1 MAEKQK
7 PKPKAEVKP
16 AETFKNEASF
26 EYLHSEEG
34 KFSVME
40 FHVYSNNKIPESLQ
54 EVLENPQDY
63 RIMLVGKDG
72 KEAEVTDFVA
82 QNYAGMNGIEKVRK
96 KGAEPESESKGFGPK
111 FKTGEAAPGGKPGKF
126 NLINPKEKPTNK
138 IDEKNPYAGKEPE
151 FKGTG
156 KEKPAEGKPGKFNL
170 INPKEKPAKEKG
182 ESTKTEEKAAEEE
195 LAKSKKKKKGGI
207 DEKNPYGQG

>member
-156 KEKPAEGKPGKFNL
+156 KEKPGKFNL